1 VPRKRENADNMIA
14 RSRIEE
20 SSFRHSARGRE
31 PLAPPGAGGTH
42 IHYSGSSRS
51 GIGCIT
57 SRDKRSEI
65 TFFELLA
72 YELKCNVA
80 TAKRLYEEGLIR

>member
-1 VPRKRENADNMIA
+1 MPRKRENADHMIA

-57 SRDKRSEI
+57 SRDRRETIS
-65 TFFELLA
+65 FFELLA
-72 YELKCNVA
+72 YELKCTVT

>member
-1 VPRKRENADNMIA
+1 MIA
-14 RSRIEE
+14 RQRFEE
-20 SSFRHSARGRE
+20 SSFRHSSRGRE
-31 PLAPPGAGGTH
+31 PLAAPGAGGTH
-42 IHYSGSSRS
+42 IHYTPTPRS

-57 SRDKRSEI
+57 SRDNRSGV

-72 YELKCNVA
+72 YELGCTVV